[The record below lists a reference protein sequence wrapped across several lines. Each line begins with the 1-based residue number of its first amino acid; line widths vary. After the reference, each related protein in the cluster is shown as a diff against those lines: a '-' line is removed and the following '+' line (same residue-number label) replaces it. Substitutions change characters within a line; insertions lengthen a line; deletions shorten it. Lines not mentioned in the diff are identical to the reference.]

1 MRCTTG
7 AQCLQKSAP
16 PSRHGSV
23 RSAQPELSE
32 VKALA
37 GLLEEVGDVQA
48 DESSFGVAAGSA
60 ALARVIIAKMELAE
74 GHAQALLAGHRR

>member
-1 MRCTTG
+1 M
-7 AQCLQKSAP
+7 SAEVR
-16 PSRHGSV
+16 PSRAATEVYEALSL
-23 RSAQPELSE
+23 ELSE